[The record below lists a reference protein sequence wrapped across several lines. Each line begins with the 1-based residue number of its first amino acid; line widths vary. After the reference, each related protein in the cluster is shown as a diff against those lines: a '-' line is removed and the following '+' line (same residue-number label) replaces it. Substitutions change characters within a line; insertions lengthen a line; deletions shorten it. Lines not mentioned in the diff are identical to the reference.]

1 MDFSFTD
8 DQEMFRD
15 TARKFFANECPMSA
29 VREILKDEKGYSAD
43 LWKKIAELGWLSL
56 LIDEEYGGL
65 GVSFME
71 LFPILEEMGRAMF
84 PSPFFPTVMMG
95 SPILSENADGRTKSR
110 LLPSIVS
117 GDTIITLGVSET
129 GEEWSEEAIKT
140 RADKNGEGYIL
151 KGTKMFVPFAG
162 ASDYII
168 CCARDNTLAD
178 NGISLFLI
186 DTKSAMI
193 ECTPIPSFS
202 IDKYYKVGFD
212 GVEVPGECIIGSPGK
227 GWEAIQSLWPK
238 IVTARCMEMI
248 GGQQKVLEMTVQ
260 FVKEREQFGKPI
272 GSLQT
277 IQNYC
282 AEMAIDV
289 ETSKY
294 IAYQTAWKVSNDL
307 HHKEDVSI
315 AKVWCG
321 DAYQRVTA
329 IALQSHGA
337 MGFTEEYD
345 LHFFYKQAKSL
356 QLMHGGSR
364 YHREVVAQEMG
375 L

>member
-1 MDFSFTD
+1 
-8 DQEMFRD
+8 
-15 TARKFFANECPMSA
+15 
-29 VREILKDEKGYSAD
+29 
-43 LWKKIAELGWLSL
+43 
-56 LIDEEYGGL
+56 
-65 GVSFME
+65 
-71 LFPILEEMGRAMF
+71 
-84 PSPFFPTVMMG
+84 
-95 SPILSENADGRTKSR
+95 
-110 LLPSIVS
+110 
-117 GDTIITLGVSET
+117 
-129 GEEWSEEAIKT
+129 
-140 RADKNGEGYIL
+140 
-151 KGTKMFVPFAG
+151 
-162 ASDYII
+162 
-168 CCARDNTLAD
+168 
-178 NGISLFLI
+178 
-186 DTKSAMI
+186 
-193 ECTPIPSFS
+193 
-202 IDKYYKVGFD
+202 
-212 GVEVPGECIIGSPGK
+212 
-227 GWEAIQSLWPK
+227 
-238 IVTARCMEMI
+238 MI